1 MELVN
6 KCYKSGQW
14 NKMLITANSGDVVV
28 EINGVKTSELKN
40 DPLQEAVHF
49 ILQMHCGHKMLV
61 MSKDIEVLQRR

>member
-1 MELVN
+1 
-6 KCYKSGQW
+6 
-14 NKMLITANSGDVVV
+14 MLITANSGDVVV